1 MATETVP
8 HSSLIEPIRYRFTVD
23 EFHRMVEA
31 GILAED
37 DRIELIEGDITQM
50 SPVGGP
56 HANCVDALTRLF
68 ASLAGTDARLR
79 VQNAVRLS
87 DDTELQPD
95 ISIVTERTYGNELPG
110 AADVLLLIEVAASTF
125 ATDRDIKVPL
135 YARYEVPQ
143 TILID
148 VRNRHLWHFSE
159 PREYGYQVV
168 RRYGGS
174 DQLKIELTAA
184 LSIAFRVTDLFVA

>member
-1 MATETVP
+1 
-8 HSSLIEPIRYRFTVD
+8 
-23 EFHRMVEA
+23 MVEA

-110 AADVLLLIEVAASTF
+110 AADVLLLIEVADSTF

>member
-1 MATETVP
+1 MATVTSP
-8 HSSLIEPIRYRFTVD
+8 HDSPIESIRYRFTVD
-23 EFHRMVEA
+23 EFHRMVES
-31 GILAED
+31 GILDEN
-37 DRIELIEGDITQM
+37 DRVELIEGDITQM

-68 ASLAGTDARLR
+68 APLAGTDARLR

-95 ISIVTERTYGNELPG
+95 ISIVSERIYGNDLPG
-110 AADVLLLIEVAASTF
+110 VADVLLLIEVADSTF

-159 PREYGYQVV
+159 PREFGYQVV
-168 RRYGGS
+168 RRYGSG
-174 DQLKIELTAA
+174 DQLTIEMTAA
-184 LSIAFRVTDLFVA
+184 LNIMIRVDDLFAA